1 MGRTRATSIASTR
14 SGETTTQELGSMYD
28 YLAKTV
34 LLGPSGAGKSVP
46 PTHGDLEDLEDL
58 DNLEDLDDLDDVD
71 Y

>member
-1 MGRTRATSIASTR
+1 MGRNRATSIASTR

-46 PTHGDLEDLEDL
+46 PQCLEPRAWAVAVLVGPL
-58 DNLEDLDDLDDVD
+58 G
-71 Y
+71 